1 MMMDRGPE
9 SRASP
14 YALAI
19 WVVVAA
25 GIIELAMGRVPICAC
40 GTVKL
45 WHGVVNSSENS
56 QHLTDWYTFSHVEH
70 GFIFYTVLWWL
81 KPEWS
86 FAERFLAA
94 VTIESGWEI
103 LENTPLIINR
113 YRAATISLDY
123 FGDSIIN
130 SLSDIAAM
138 ALGFTLAS
146 VLPVAATVA
155 IAVIFEVGTA
165 YFIRDN
171 LTLNVLMLIHPI
183 DAVKAWQAG
192 LGP

>member
-1 MMMDRGPE
+1 
-9 SRASP
+9 
-14 YALAI
+14 
-19 WVVVAA
+19 
-25 GIIELAMGRVPICAC
+25 
-40 GTVKL
+40 
-45 WHGVVNSSENS
+45 VVNSSENS
-56 QHLTDWYTFSHVEH
+56 QHLTDWYTFSHVLH
-70 GFIFYTVLWWL
+70 GFIFYALLWWL

-94 VTIESGWEI
+94 VAIESGWEI

-123 FGDSIIN
+123 YGDSIVN

-146 VLPVAATVA
+146 ILPVAATIA
-155 IAVIFEVGTA
+155 IALVFEAGTA
-165 YFIRDN
+165 YVIRDN

-183 DAVKAWQAG
+183 EAVKAWQAG
-192 LGP
+192 LVQ